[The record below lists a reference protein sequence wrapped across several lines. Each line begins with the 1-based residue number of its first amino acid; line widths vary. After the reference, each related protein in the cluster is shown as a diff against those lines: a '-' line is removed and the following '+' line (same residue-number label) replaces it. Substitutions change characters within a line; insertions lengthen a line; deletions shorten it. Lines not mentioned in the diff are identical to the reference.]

1 MRASRF
7 LVAAVLW
14 GVAGCG
20 QAGESIRT
28 DVVDVETTG
37 PEDGVGPS
45 DPGGIDPGV
54 SADGEGLSDQ
64 GEWDGR
70 VEPDAGDAFQEEDI
84 PIGTPCHD
92 NGDCGYGYCIELLE
106 GKVCT
111 QTCMN
116 ECPPGWNC
124 EKVVL
129 HRSDPEFICVP
140 AFYLL
145 CKECS
150 KDEECGGEPDTCVP
164 VGSEGTF
171 CGLHCA
177 AAEDCPQGYE
187 CVSVTGA
194 GQAVSLQCVPLSKS
208 CSCRPDNQGAK
219 RDCAITN
226 DFGSCEGMQTCL
238 GLEGWSVCDATVP
251 IAEECDGADNDCN
264 GEVDDG
270 FPDPDKDGLASCLD
284 PDDDND
290 GVLDPKDNCPDV
302 ANPDQSDPD
311 KDELGNACD
320 KDDDG
325 DGDPDEIDCAPL
337 VPMAYHGAKE
347 ICDGIDNNCN
357 GQVDEGFA
365 DFEMDGLANCMDPD
379 DDNDGELDDTDCD
392 PLNADVFSG
401 AMEVCDGLD
410 NDCDGQVDE
419 GFPDSDGDGK
429 ANCDDLDADNDG
441 DPDKTD
447 CAKLNNK
454 IYHGAIE
461 QCDGLDNN
469 CNGQVDEGYADFD
482 QDGLAN
488 CVDTD
493 DDNDGDP
500 DETDCAPLDAKMKS
514 GGQEECDGIDNNCNG
529 KVDEGYTNFDGDGES
544 DCIDNDDDND
554 GDPDVVDCNPF
565 DPQIFHGADEFCDDQ
580 DNNCNLLV
588 DEPGSTGCST
598 FYKDKDDDGWG
609 MDNKS
614 LCLCGPT
621 EDYSA
626 SQPGD
631 CDDSVWSVNPAGS
644 EVCNNA
650 DDDCDG
656 SVDNNGALG
665 CLDHFMDKDS
675 DGYGSGVPMCLC
687 WPNGTYTTKNGGD
700 CDENNP
706 AKHPGI
712 PEICNN
718 LDDDCDGQ
726 VDEGVG
732 STCGNC
738 DPTCH
743 QTQVGPGGDEAFTP
757 SKDNSLSV
765 SKDAN
770 GYLKVDAAS
779 GWYQHVVP
787 GAMAGATDWSLVSVT
802 ATTPGES
809 NVTVRVRS
817 ADTIAGLAQQTWKG
831 PFGPYPPNL
840 FPLDLSAMV
849 GLSGKYLQVEVN
861 LYRDKNGNGPVV
873 QKLTVQ
879 YHGGL

>member
-1 MRASRF
+1 
-7 LVAAVLW
+7 
-14 GVAGCG
+14 
-20 QAGESIRT
+20 
-28 DVVDVETTG
+28 
-37 PEDGVGPS
+37 
-45 DPGGIDPGV
+45 
-54 SADGEGLSDQ
+54 
-64 GEWDGR
+64 
-70 VEPDAGDAFQEEDI
+70 
-84 PIGTPCHD
+84 
-92 NGDCGYGYCIELLE
+92 
-106 GKVCT
+106 
-111 QTCMN
+111 
-116 ECPPGWNC
+116 
-124 EKVVL
+124 
-129 HRSDPEFICVP
+129 
-140 AFYLL
+140 
-145 CKECS
+145 
-150 KDEECGGEPDTCVP
+150 
-164 VGSEGTF
+164 
-171 CGLHCA
+171 
-177 AAEDCPQGYE
+177 
-187 CVSVTGA
+187 
-194 GQAVSLQCVPLSKS
+194 
-208 CSCRPDNQGAK
+208 
-219 RDCAITN
+219 
-226 DFGSCEGMQTCL
+226 
-238 GLEGWSVCDATVP
+238 
-251 IAEECDGADNDCN
+251 
-264 GEVDDG
+264 
-270 FPDPDKDGLASCLD
+270 
-284 PDDDND
+284 
-290 GVLDPKDNCPDV
+290 
-302 ANPDQSDPD
+302 
-311 KDELGNACD
+311 
-320 KDDDG
+320 
-325 DGDPDEIDCAPL
+325 
-337 VPMAYHGAKE
+337 
-347 ICDGIDNNCN
+347 
-357 GQVDEGFA
+357 
-365 DFEMDGLANCMDPD
+365 
-379 DDNDGELDDTDCD
+379 
-392 PLNADVFSG
+392 
-401 AMEVCDGLD
+401 
-410 NDCDGQVDE
+410 
-419 GFPDSDGDGK
+419 
-429 ANCDDLDADNDG
+429 
-441 DPDKTD
+441 
-447 CAKLNNK
+447 
-454 IYHGAIE
+454 
-461 QCDGLDNN
+461 
-469 CNGQVDEGYADFD
+469 VDEGYADFD